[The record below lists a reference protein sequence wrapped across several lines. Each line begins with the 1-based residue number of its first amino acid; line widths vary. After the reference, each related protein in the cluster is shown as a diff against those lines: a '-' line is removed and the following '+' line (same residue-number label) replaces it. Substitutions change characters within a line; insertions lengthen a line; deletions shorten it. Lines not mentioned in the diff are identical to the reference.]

1 MANKTVN
8 KSRKLATPK
17 VSLSRDGYK
26 FVLTFSGIDTSSK
39 YKATNIHI
47 TYSVIEAQD
56 KVKSGVYKNTDSGSA
71 TIGAGNSSWSFTLN
85 KNKYYPYVND
95 GGDSNNKE
103 SDYSQ
108 RISGIYFQVWVTG
121 DTTSEKTKDS
131 KGNTTT
137 TYYKATASD
146 VREKTYSFD
155 NAVAPT
161 VGISYNEDGT
171 TFTYAVDINDDYGID
186 DNSRKVATR
195 SWVWLT
201 QATYGDKKEQV
212 VSGHTG
218 KWYDRD
224 KAVNI
229 RNSITDKIPPDAP
242 IKYTVYAYSAGPGG
256 KSEVKS
262 KCHVNA
268 RPLAP
273 NAPTFTRLSP
283 TINSAGQDCNQGF
296 YDVSWNIDTQKDENN
311 VQWRPVDTVTVQ
323 YRDQTQHKGASD
335 IYGED
340 MGSWSTAKGNIHYT
354 INRIQTDDLGAV
366 ANDCVRYFRLLVEH
380 DGIQVPSYVSDV
392 VDYGKPSN
400 VTGVSYTQDV
410 ITVGD
415 VQKQVLSFSWTS
427 PSTKLYN
434 TTNDAMRA
442 RILIFKN
449 SDSTQPIK
457 TIYYGDEEWNGDT
470 GSWAY
475 EDPDI
480 DTAMSFCFQVRVG
493 YDNMNPGAKSDN
505 YWTDDIVI
513 PGKIMNVKGTKWSNN
528 TTVEVTWNNPTV
540 EDTLA
545 NGVEVAWSTSPTAW
559 ESNSQPSTAS
569 FENGAAT
576 KAYINDLTSG
586 ETYYFW
592 VRRYEISD
600 GNYNYGIWSDVSKGV
615 LLADEPDIP
624 ILSTSRSW
632 IKPGGS
638 LVAQWVYSASG
649 NLPQLSAQV
658 EVGQNVDFKAI
669 TYDDM
674 VKSGKVITLNHEE
687 ELDYPISIKS
697 GETYLF
703 YSEVFYVTHYVAWVA
718 TEDFTCYAAEE
729 FSENTIKMYKGSD
742 YNDPLIVPYDY
753 RYASTN
759 QILYGD
765 NVINLESISKITND
779 MVFEVSPSVTIN
791 AGELYCLHVYYN
803 NFASGLSIEER
814 AFNRCI
820 MFSVSESITTD
831 SVEVYDLATG
841 LTTVRLKFSIDD
853 GKTPYEEFENN
864 SRVVIF
870 SDPEEGVNDYTF
882 STLNSTIKGV
892 KPEGSLPLMQ
902 GQWIYVLKL
911 PSKTVYVLF
920 TAENDEAST
929 IIFDKLVYSKA
940 NGIGPVTFALT
951 YTKDGDVTT
960 YNFSG
965 AAYASIDDLNAALGY
980 TPSEDVTVSASSYKT
995 YADIFGYIPMAYV
1008 EGEEYRC
1015 TVDFNKMVNNA
1026 YIYTPGEY
1034 ALRVIV
1040 KNSLGN
1046 TASEK
1051 VKLLISEQPTCS
1063 LSSQSISEYTYTA
1076 LTGDGSSSETI
1087 TTNAI
1092 TAMPMVVTVSGD
1104 GDLNLY
1110 IYCIDD
1116 FEWQHPDK
1124 SQPIYKGDCVWTA
1137 PVQSGTIE
1145 ITNAPLADNSKYRLQ
1160 LECIDPITNLS
1171 AESKYI
1177 DFEVHWSHQAV
1188 APVDSKVSINDE
1200 GHAILTAVK
1209 PEGASDTDVCDI
1221 YRSTADGRYICCK
1234 GVTFGTSIEDI
1245 LPTFGHT
1252 FENAYCFCTRTTE
1265 GDEAWVDIEYEYDGS
1280 GVIVNFGNDV
1290 VALPWNVTI
1299 NDDRTKQGEV
1309 RAHLGGTKTYFGKPY
1324 IERKQ
1329 SISTDMIKLTNEDII
1344 EKLYSLSRY
1353 TRLCYVRCSN
1363 GLGYPA
1369 VVDVSL
1375 SREYDKKIVSAS
1387 LSATE
1392 VDSDEFVSDG
1402 IPIKPEYNIIDVVY
1416 YGNSSSISDDEVITL
1431 GKPVSLKSGE
1441 TYVLHVYATSDGY
1454 NSYIPFTAGKDAE
1467 GIYRIGIN
1475 GLTGKSISFYYKS
1488 RKTEYDEI
1496 CNAEHV
1502 TYVDYYVFIA
1512 NATFYT
1518 SDGVPISSFSPR
1530 IQNGYLVYD
1539 TYYINDET
1547 GLAAPSSTCISSK
1560 PDRYLIEF
1568 DEFCYDEEESLGAY
1582 INKSRY
1588 VLFDVPSSDKFEYT
1602 QIKYMNGLPLFD
1614 SSFEI
1619 SLVEENGAIHTYKA
1633 ESFRAYADDGS
1644 DYITIHY
1651 GIKPLYT
1658 VVGSGRYS
1666 SIDDI
1671 VI

>member
-8 KSRKLATPK
+8 KSKKLATPK

-26 FVLTFSGIDTSSK
+26 FILTFSNIDTSSV

-47 TYSVIEAQD
+47 TYSVIEAKD
-56 KVKSGVYKNTDSGSA
+56 KVKNGVYKNTDSGSA
-71 TIGAGNSSWSFTLN
+71 TIGAGHSSWSFTLD

-95 GGDSNNKE
+95 GGDSNDKE

-121 DTTSEKTKDS
+121 GTTSETTKDS
-131 KGNTTT
+131 KGNKTTT
-137 TYYKATASD
+137 NYKATPSD
-146 VREKTYSFD
+146 VREKTFTFD
-155 NAVAPT
+155 NAVDPS
-161 VGISYNEDGT
+161 VGIAYEQDGT

-201 QATYGDKKEQV
+201 QATYDDQNEKV
-212 VSGHTG
+212 VEGHAG
-218 KWYDRD
+218 KWYDKD

-229 RNSITDKIPPDAP
+229 RKSITDKIPPDVP

-262 KCHVNA
+262 KYHVNA

-283 TINSAGQDCNQGF
+283 TVNSEGQDCNQGF
-296 YDVSWNIDTQKDENN
+296 YDVSWNIDTDNN
-311 VQWRPVDTVTVQ
+311 WRPVDTVTVQ
-323 YRDQTQHKGASD
+323 YRDQTQHKVASD

-380 DGIQVPSYVSDV
+380 DGIQVPSYVSDI

-434 TTNDAMRA
+434 ATDKAMCA

-449 SDSTQPIK
+449 SDATQPIK
-457 TIYYGDEEWNGDT
+457 TIYYGDEEWKGDT
-470 GSWAY
+470 GSWIY
-475 EDPDI
+475 EDIDI
-480 DTAMSFCFQVRVG
+480 DKAMTFCFQVRVG
-493 YDNMNPGAKSDN
+493 YDNMSPGAKSDN
-505 YWTDDIVI
+505 YWTSDIIV
-513 PGKIMNVKGTKWSNN
+513 PGKITNVKGTKWANN
-528 TTVEVTWNNPTV
+528 TTVEVTWNNPTE

-559 ESNSQPSTAS
+559 ESNSQPSTVS

-576 KAYINDLTSG
+576 KAYINDLTAG

-592 VRRYEISD
+592 VRRYEISE

-638 LVAQWVYSASG
+638 IVAQWVYSASG

-658 EVGQNVDFKAI
+658 EVGQNVDFKAMV
-669 TYDDM
+669 YDDF
-674 VKSGKVITLNHEE
+674 VKTGKVIEAMAGHYNK
-687 ELDYPISIKS
+687 LDTPINIKK
-697 GETYLF
+697 GEPYLIYF
-703 YSEVFYVTHYVAWVA
+703 RNTPAYWLWVA
-718 TEDFTCYAAEE
+718 TEDFTCYALKNVIGENDMIE
-729 FSENTIKMYKGSD
+729 FFIDEDLNSLKVSRDAMYYERDSV
-742 YNDPLIVPYDY
+742 I
-753 RYASTN
+753 
-759 QILYGD
+759 YGD
-765 NVINLESISKITND
+765 HVIDEQVDIIHIDEITND
-779 MVFEVSPSVTIN
+779 MTFTLDKTVTLN
-791 AGELYCLHVYYN
+791 AGEMYCFHLWFNNWVNNFKTYN
-803 NFASGLSIEER
+803 N
-814 AFNRCI
+814 CI
-820 MFSVSESITTD
+820 MFTLSETITTNK
-831 SVEVYDLATG
+831 VEVFDIATSR
-841 LTTVRLKFSIDD
+841 TSIPLKFFVYNP
-853 GKTPYEEFENN
+853 TPYEEIERLDRIFVFKDPVEDAYSYSFTNN
-864 SRVVIF
+864 TILKDIRQGYKTIF
-870 SDPEEGVNDYTF
+870 ILQ
-882 STLNSTIKGV
+882 LNN
-892 KPEGSLPLMQ
+892 P
-902 GQWIYVLKL
+902 
-911 PSKTVYVLF
+911 VYLYFVPNIDF
-920 TAENDEAST
+920 YSFDE
-929 IIFDKLVYSKA
+929 LVYSKG
-940 NGIGPVTFALT
+940 NGTGSVTFEVKST
-951 YTKDGDVTT
+951 NSDGEVATAML
-960 YNFSG
+960 SG
-965 AAYASIDDLNAALGY
+965 TAYSSIDDLNTGLGY
-980 TPSEDVTVSASSYKT
+980 IPIDPVTVTAKAYKT
-995 YADIFGYIPMAYV
+995 YESIFGWTPMAYV

-1015 TVDFNKMVNNA
+1015 AIDFNKMVNND
-1026 YIYTPGEY
+1026 YIYTTGEY

-1051 VKLLISEQPTCS
+1051 VKLLIAEQPTCS
-1063 LSSQSISEYTYTA
+1063 LSSQSIIEYTYTA
-1076 LTGDGSSSETI
+1076 LTGDGGSSETI

-1092 TAMPMVVTVSGD
+1092 TEMPMLVTVSGD

-1116 FEWQHPDK
+1116 FEWSHPDK
-1124 SQPIYKGDCVWTA
+1124 SQYIYKGDCVWTA

-1160 LECIDPITNLS
+1160 LECVDPDTNLS

-1177 DFEVHWSHQAV
+1177 DFEVHWSHQAI
-1188 APVDSKVSINDE
+1188 APMDSKVSINDE

-1209 PEGASDTDVCDI
+1209 PEGANDTDVCDI

-1234 GVTFGTSIEDI
+1234 GVAFGTSIEDI

-1265 GDEAWVDIEYEYDGS
+1265 GDEAWSDIEYEYDGS
-1280 GVIVNFGNDV
+1280 GVIVNFGSDV

-1363 GLGYPA
+1363 GVGYPA

-1375 SREYDKKIVSAS
+1375 SREYNKKIVSAS

-1402 IPIKPEYNIIDVVY
+1402 TPIKPEYNIIEVVY
-1416 YGNSSSISDDEVITL
+1416 YGNSSSISEDEIMQLTT
-1431 GKPVSLKSGE
+1431 PVSLTSGE
-1441 TYVLHVYATSDGY
+1441 IYVLHVHAADDYD
-1454 NSYIPFTAGKDAE
+1454 SYIPFTATKDAE
-1467 GIYRIGIN
+1467 GIYQIGIK
-1475 GLTGKSISFYYKS
+1475 GLTGKEISFYYK
-1488 RKTEYDEI
+1488 RRQTEYDEFSD
-1496 CNAEHV
+1496 NNLDVGGYA
-1502 TYVDYYVFIA
+1502 
-1512 NATFYT
+1512 T
-1518 SDGVPISSFSPR
+1518 SDGVDNTSVAPG
-1530 IQNGYLVYD
+1530 IQNGYLVYGLYTYNPD
-1539 TYYINDET
+1539 TDLPEPTNFRPGKMLMDFCEMRWDDMETPEEQATKLRTVAFEMGDINNIVQ
-1547 GLAAPSSTCISSK
+1547 AK
-1560 PDRYLIEF
+1560 YL
-1568 DEFCYDEEESLGAY
+1568 
-1582 INKSRY
+1582 
-1588 VLFDVPSSDKFEYT
+1588 
-1602 QIKYMNGLPLFD
+1602 NGLPLNTKD
-1614 SSFEI
+1614 FEI
-1619 SLVEENGAIHTYKA
+1619 SFVEKNGTVHTYEA
-1633 ESFRAYADDGS
+1633 ESCQTYTLENKW
-1644 DYITIHY
+1644 YVPINY
-1651 GIKPLYT
+1651 GVEPFYT
-1658 VVGSGRYS
+1658 VNGTGRYN

>member
-8 KSRKLATPK
+8 KSKKLATPK

-26 FVLTFSGIDTSSK
+26 FILTFSDIDTSSV

-47 TYSVIEAQD
+47 TYSVIEAKD
-56 KVKSGVYKNTDSGSA
+56 KVKNGVYKNTDSGSA
-71 TIGAGNSSWSFTLN
+71 TIGACHSSWSFTLD

-95 GGDSNNKE
+95 GGDSNDKE

-121 DTTSEKTKDS
+121 GTISETTKDS
-131 KGNTTT
+131 KGNKTTT
-137 TYYKATASD
+137 NYKATPSD
-146 VREKTYSFD
+146 VREKTFTFD
-155 NAVAPT
+155 NAVDPA
-161 VGISYNEDGT
+161 VDIVYEQDGT

-201 QATYGDKKEQV
+201 QATYDDQNEKV
-212 VSGHTG
+212 VAGHAG
-218 KWYDRD
+218 KWYDKD

-229 RNSITDKIPPDAP
+229 RKSITDKIPPDVP

-262 KCHVNA
+262 KYHVNA

-273 NAPTFTRLSP
+273 NAPTFTRLS
-283 TINSAGQDCNQGF
+283 TTVNSEGQDCNQGF
-296 YDVSWNIDTQKDENN
+296 YDVSWNIDTDNN
-311 VQWRPVDTVTVQ
+311 WRPVDTVTVQ
-323 YRDQTQHKGASD
+323 YRDQTQHKVASD

-380 DGIQVPSYVSDV
+380 DGIQVPSYVSEV

-434 TTNDAMRA
+434 ATDKAMCA

-449 SDSTQPIK
+449 SDATQPIK
-457 TIYYGDEEWNGDT
+457 TIYYGDEEWKGDT
-470 GSWAY
+470 GSWIY
-475 EDPDI
+475 EDIDI
-480 DTAMSFCFQVRVG
+480 DTAMTFCFQVRVG
-493 YDNMNPGAKSDN
+493 YDNMSPGAKSDN
-505 YWTDDIVI
+505 YWTSDIIV
-513 PGKIMNVKGTKWSNN
+513 PGKITNVKGTKWANN
-528 TTVEVTWNNPTV
+528 TTVEVTWNNPTE

-559 ESNSQPSTAS
+559 ESNSQPSTVS

-576 KAYINDLTSG
+576 KAYINDLTAG

-658 EVGQNVDFKAI
+658 EVGQNVDFKAMV
-669 TYDDM
+669 YDDF
-674 VKSGKVITLNHEE
+674 VKTGKFIEALAGYFN
-687 ELDYPISIKS
+687 ELDNPINMKK
-697 GETYLF
+697 GEPYLIYF
-703 YSEVFYVTHYVAWVA
+703 RNISEYWLWVA
-718 TEDFTCYAAEE
+718 TKDFTCYGLEKSTGGEYMIE
-729 FSENTIKMYKGSD
+729 FYLGEDVSEDEKYLRVSRDAMYFERDS
-742 YNDPLIVPYDY
+742 I
-753 RYASTN
+753 
-759 QILYGD
+759 IYGD
-765 NVINLESISKITND
+765 HVINNQVDIIDLDEIKND
-779 MVFEVSPSVTIN
+779 MTFTLDKTVTLN
-791 AGELYCLHVYYN
+791 AGEMYCFHLWFNYNYKSYN
-803 NFASGLSIEER
+803 N
-814 AFNRCI
+814 CI
-820 MFSVSESITTD
+820 MFTLSETIKTNK
-831 SVEVYDLATG
+831 VEVFDIASS
-841 LTTVRLKFSIDD
+841 LTVTKIKFFIDD
-853 GKTPYEEFENN
+853 VTPYEEIESNGAL
-864 SRVVIF
+864 ITF
-870 SDPEEGVNDYTF
+870 SNPEEDTNTYTF
-882 STLNSTIKGV
+882 DVKNSSRNTTLIVINSNV
-892 KPEGSLPLMQ
+892 KYLFVFETSNP
-902 GQWIYVLKL
+902 
-911 PSKTVYVLF
+911 VYVVF
-920 TAENDEAST
+920 TSETTVPVTE
-929 IIFDKLVYSKA
+929 IVYSKG
-940 NGIGPVTFALT
+940 NGTGPVTFEAKSVT
-951 YTKDGDVTT
+951 ADGEVSTT
-960 YNFSG
+960 YISG
-965 AAYASIDDLNAALGY
+965 TAYASIDDLNTGLGY
-980 TPSEDVTVSASSYKT
+980 VPSDPVTVTAKTYKT
-995 YADIFGYIPMAYV
+995 YESIFGWTPMAYV

-1015 TVDFNKMVNNA
+1015 TIDFNKMVNNA
-1026 YIYTPGEY
+1026 YIYTTGEY

-1051 VKLLISEQPTCS
+1051 VKLLIAEQPTCS
-1063 LSSQSISEYTYTA
+1063 LSSQSIIEYTYTA
-1076 LTGDGSSSETI
+1076 LTGDGGSSETI

-1092 TAMPMVVTVSGD
+1092 TEMPMLVTVSGD

-1116 FEWQHPDK
+1116 FEWSHPDK
-1124 SQPIYKGDCVWTA
+1124 SQYIYKGDCVWTA
-1137 PVQSGTIE
+1137 PVQPGTIE

-1160 LECIDPITNLS
+1160 LECVDPGTNLS

-1177 DFEVHWSHQAV
+1177 DFEVHWSHQAI
-1188 APVDSKVSINDE
+1188 APMDSKVSINDE

-1209 PEGASDTDVCDI
+1209 PEGANDTDVCDI

-1234 GVTFGTSIEDI
+1234 GVAFGTSIEDI
-1245 LPTFGHT
+1245 LPTFGHA

-1265 GDEAWVDIEYEYDGS
+1265 GDEAWSDIEYEYDGS
-1280 GVIVNFGNDV
+1280 GVIVNFGSDV

-1363 GLGYPA
+1363 GVGYPA

-1375 SREYDKKIVSAS
+1375 SREYNKKIVSAS

-1402 IPIKPEYNIIDVVY
+1402 TPIKPEYNIIEVVY
-1416 YGNSSSISDDEVITL
+1416 YGNSSSISNNEVMQLTT
-1431 GKPVSLKSGE
+1431 PVSLTAGE
-1441 TYVLHVYATSDGY
+1441 TYVLHVHAADNYD
-1454 NSYIPFTAGKDAE
+1454 SYIPFKAPQNAQD
-1467 GIYRIGIN
+1467 IYRVGIN
-1475 GLTGKSISFYYKS
+1475 GLIGTSILFYKKSREDEYYDIIERDTSGSTSPPKIEAGYYIFNSGTSWDDETVGDAGLVDFEPGLTYLLSFYERDYGS
-1488 RKTEYDEI
+1488 IESDEEMASHYREI
-1496 CNAEHV
+1496 ILTAPSDYNCKFRFWRLAKYQSGLDLYTKNFEITFFGPDDDALGDYPDISDPLP
-1502 TYVDYYVFIA
+1502 TTGWGIKNSCTFTVD
-1512 NATFYT
+1512 
-1518 SDGVPISSFSPR
+1518 SCP
-1530 IQNGYLVYD
+1530 
-1539 TYYINDET
+1539 YYIIIDGELVDGT
-1547 GLAAPSSTCISSK
+1547 GPYYGVG
-1560 PDRYLIEF
+1560 P
-1568 DEFCYDEEESLGAY
+1568 FC
-1582 INKSRY
+1582 K
-1588 VLFDVPSSDKFEYT
+1588 VT
-1602 QIKYMNGLPLFD
+1602 
-1614 SSFEI
+1614 
-1619 SLVEENGAIHTYKA
+1619 
-1633 ESFRAYADDGS
+1633 
-1644 DYITIHY
+1644 
-1651 GIKPLYT
+1651 
-1658 VVGSGRYS
+1658 GSGRYN

>member
-8 KSRKLATPK
+8 KSKKLATPK

-26 FVLTFSGIDTSSK
+26 FILTFSNIDTSSK

-47 TYSVIEAQD
+47 TYNVIEAKD
-56 KVKSGVYKNTDSGSA
+56 KVKNGVYKNTDSGSA
-71 TIGAGNSSWSFTLN
+71 TIGAGHSSWSFTLD

-121 DTTSEKTKDS
+121 GTTRETTKDR
-131 KGNTTT
+131 KGNKTTT
-137 TYYKATASD
+137 NYKATPSD
-146 VREKTYSFD
+146 VREKTFTFD
-155 NAVAPT
+155 NAVDPA
-161 VGISYNEDGT
+161 VGIAYEQDGT

-201 QATYGDKKEQV
+201 QATYDDQNEKV
-212 VSGHTG
+212 VEGHAG
-218 KWYDRD
+218 KWYDKD

-229 RNSITDKIPPDAP
+229 RKSITDKIPPDVP

-262 KCHVNA
+262 KYHVNA

-283 TINSAGQDCNQGF
+283 TVNSGGQDCNQGF
-296 YDVSWNIDTQKDENN
+296 YDVSWNIDTDNN
-311 VQWRPVDTVTVQ
+311 WRPVDTVTVQ
-323 YRDQTQHKGASD
+323 YRDQTQHKVASD

-380 DGIQVPSYVSDV
+380 DGIQVPSYVSEV

-434 TTNDAMRA
+434 ATDKAMCA

-449 SDSTQPIK
+449 SDATQPIK
-457 TIYYGDEEWNGDT
+457 TIYYGDEEWKGDT
-470 GSWAY
+470 GSWVY
-475 EDPDI
+475 EDIDI
-480 DTAMSFCFQVRVG
+480 DKAMTFCFQVRVG
-493 YDNMNPGAKSDN
+493 YDNMSPGAKSDN
-505 YWTDDIVI
+505 YWTSDIIV
-513 PGKIMNVKGTKWSNN
+513 PGKITNVKGTKWANN
-528 TTVEVTWNNPTV
+528 TTVEVTWNNPTE

-559 ESNSQPSTAS
+559 ESNSQPSTVS

-576 KAYINDLTSG
+576 KAYINDLTAG

-658 EVGQNVDFKAI
+658 ELAPEINFQGI

-674 VKSGKVITLNHEE
+674 VRSRKVIKIESSFRTSTL
-687 ELDYPISIKS
+687 YSPVTFKK
-697 GETYLF
+697 GETYIIQADDYREPIHGIYFLF
-703 YSEVFYVTHYVAWVA
+703 TASK
-718 TEDFTCYAAEE
+718 DITCYGVSHLKRGTWFLYTSIDLSSYE
-729 FSENTIKMYKGSD
+729 TITG
-742 YNDPLIVPYDY
+742 YDY
-753 RYASTN
+753 YSTDDILCGDRVIN
-759 QILYGD
+759 SYLYG
-765 NVINLESISKITND
+765 NESIVSND
-779 MVFEVSPSVTIN
+779 MIFELSPSVTLT
-791 AGELYCLHVYYN
+791 AGALYCFHLCVTQ
-803 NFASGLSIEER
+803 AAIVGGQSQKS
-814 AFNRCI
+814 FNKYI
-820 MFSVSESITTD
+820 MFTLAETITTNK
-831 SVEVYDLATG
+831 VEVFNIDTS
-841 LTTVRLKFSIDD
+841 LTSIPLKFFVYNP
-853 GKTPYEEFENN
+853 TPYEEIERLDRIFVFKDPVEDAHSYSFTNN
-864 SRVVIF
+864 TILKDIRQGYKTIF
-870 SDPEEGVNDYTF
+870 ILQLDNP
-882 STLNSTIKGV
+882 
-892 KPEGSLPLMQ
+892 
-902 GQWIYVLKL
+902 
-911 PSKTVYVLF
+911 VYLYFVPNIDF
-920 TAENDEAST
+920 YSFDEV
-929 IIFDKLVYSKA
+929 VYSKG
-940 NGIGPVTFALT
+940 NGTGSVTFEVKST
-951 YTKDGDVTT
+951 NSDGEVATAML
-960 YNFSG
+960 SG
-965 AAYASIDDLNAALGY
+965 TAYASIDDLNTGLGY
-980 TPSEDVTVSASSYKT
+980 IPSDPVTVTSKVYKT
-995 YADIFGYIPMAYV
+995 YESIFGRTPMAYV

-1015 TVDFNKMVNNA
+1015 TIDFNKMVNSA

-1034 ALRVIV
+1034 SIRVIV

-1046 TASEK
+1046 KTSEK
-1051 VKLLISEQPTCS
+1051 VKLLIAEQPTCS
-1063 LSSQSISEYTYTA
+1063 LSSQSIIEYTYTA

-1092 TAMPMVVTVSGD
+1092 TEMPMLVTVSGD

-1116 FEWQHPDK
+1116 FEWSHPDK
-1124 SQPIYKGDCVWTA
+1124 SQYIYKGDCVWTA
-1137 PVQSGTIE
+1137 PVQPGTIE

-1160 LECIDPITNLS
+1160 LECVDPDTNLS
-1171 AESKYI
+1171 AETKYI
-1177 DFEVHWSHQAV
+1177 DFEVHWGHQAV
-1188 APVDSKVSINDE
+1188 SPVDSKVSINDE

-1209 PEGASDTDVCDI
+1209 PEGANDTDVCDI

-1234 GVTFGTSIEDI
+1234 GVAFGTSIEDI
-1245 LPTFGHT
+1245 LPTFGHA

-1363 GLGYPA
+1363 GVGYPA

-1375 SREYDKKIVSAS
+1375 SREYNKNIVSAS

-1402 IPIKPEYNIIDVVY
+1402 TPIKPEYNIIDVVY
-1416 YGNSSSISDDEVITL
+1416 YGSSSNITNDTVL
-1431 GKPVSLKSGE
+1431 TLANPVSLTSGE
-1441 TYVLHVYATSDGY
+1441 TYVLHVYATSDAY
-1454 NSYIPFTAGKDAE
+1454 NSYIPFKATQDAE
-1467 GIYRIGIN
+1467 GIYQIGIK
-1475 GLTGKSISFYYKS
+1475 GLTGAEISFYYK
-1488 RKTEYDEI
+1488 RRQTEYDEF
-1496 CNAEHV
+1496 
-1502 TYVDYYVFIA
+1502 VDNECDVISYI
-1512 NATFYT
+1512 T
-1518 SDGVPISSFSPR
+1518 SDGIDNSSIAPG
-1530 IQNGYLVYD
+1530 IQNGYLVYSSYSLDYD
-1539 TYYINDET
+1539 TDLPVPTNFRPGKILMMFCEMRYDDMDTLEEQANKMRSVAFEIGDINN
-1547 GLAAPSSTCISSK
+1547 I
-1560 PDRYLIEF
+1560 
-1568 DEFCYDEEESLGAY
+1568 
-1582 INKSRY
+1582 
-1588 VLFDVPSSDKFEYT
+1588 V
-1602 QIKYMNGLPLFD
+1602 QIKYLNGLPQNTKD
-1614 SSFEI
+1614 FEI
-1619 SLVEENGAIHTYKA
+1619 SLVEKNGAVHTYKA
-1633 ESFRAYADDGS
+1633 ESWQSYTPDGY
-1644 DYITIHY
+1644 DYMPINF
-1651 GIKPLYT
+1651 GIEPFYT
-1658 VVGSGRYS
+1658 VNGTGRYS
-1666 SIDDI
+1666 SIDEV